1 MSNITTNMTNLDSIN
16 KNGQNLS
23 SRKVAIIALFMTDK
37 LLQYISTII
46 EPLIRDFETLYTSSL
61 DRKNLSQELTKIKST
76 FETLKLSSAE
86 YSNEFEII
94 DQWIKDPHS
103 KIQDSEFIKLSIY
116 HRNKFYSNIN
126 YAFNIIRNRQNDKL
140 TGTQLNMKQAFNY
153 NINQMPPIQQA
164 TVKLQYLTHVRKEL
178 ATKIQEL
185 FPSQSNYFSLINKRH
200 QWITGKLQ
208 PNSIE
213 MLKHE
218 ILKHS
223 IILLTRHHPKC
234 QVKDSMTLTP
244 PSDTNNLALSLEFHS
259 CHDDQSPESNSIR
272 LNHDSDPCETFN
284 SMSIIPIVS
293 SNPINNNIKIR
304 VKLQELTVQNFK
316 SIWKSFTYENLSID
330 NFDLFSNVE
339 CRSILLFT
347 STPSQHLEI
356 VPNKTKL
363 IEPTDQVL
371 HALDAYYDS
380 FELVEPNIS
389 IKIN

>member
-1 MSNITTNMTNLDSIN
+1 MSSIKINMTNLDSIN
-16 KNGQNLS
+16 QNGQNPS

-46 EPLIRDFETLYTSSL
+46 EPLIHDFETLYTSSL
-61 DRKNLSQELTKIKST
+61 DRKNLSQELTAIKSA
-76 FETLKLSSAE
+76 FDTLKLSSAE

-103 KIQDSEFIKLSIY
+103 KIQNSELIKLSIY
-116 HRNKFYSNIN
+116 YRNKFYSNIN

-140 TGTQLNMKQAFNY
+140 TDTQLNMKQAFNY
-153 NINQMPPIQQA
+153 NINRMPPIQQA
-164 TVKLQYLTHVRKEL
+164 TVKLQYLTHIRKEC
-178 ATKIQEL
+178 AIKIQEL
-185 FPSQSNYFSLINKRH
+185 FPSQSSYFSLINKKH

-223 IILLTRHHPKC
+223 IILLTRHHPNC

-244 PSDTNNLALSLEFHS
+244 PSDVNDSASSLEFHS
-259 CHDDQSPESNSIR
+259 CHNDQSPESNSVR
-272 LNHDSDPCETFN
+272 LNHDSDPSETFN

-293 SNPINNNIKIR
+293 SNPINSNIKTR

-316 SIWKSFTYENLSID
+316 SIWKSFIYENSPID
-330 NFDLFSNVE
+330 NFDLLSNVE

-347 STPSQHLEI
+347 STPTQHLEI

-363 IEPTDQVL
+363 TEPTDQIL
-371 HALDAYYDS
+371 YALNAYYDS
-380 FELVEPNIS
+380 FELIEPNVS